1 MGIKWNSMQP
11 SKHLCH
17 RINEGFF
24 LVVGLEG
31 VFHFLLCTF
40 SNDSIFYFNIPIFET
55 NTSFN
60 KNHPSVP
67 FKSYTV
73 LY

>member
-11 SKHLCH
+11 LKHLCH
-17 RINEGFF
+17 RINDSFF

-40 SNDSIFYFNIPIFET
+40 SNDSMFFI
-55 NTSFN
+55 
-60 KNHPSVP
+60 
-67 FKSYTV
+67 
-73 LY
+73 